1 MFTNNIILSSDS
13 YKYSMFLQYPEGT
26 EYVYSYI
33 ESRGG
38 KWDKSVFFGL
48 QMFIKQYLLKPVT
61 QENIEEAEEI
71 ILAHGLPFNRAGW
84 EYIVNELGGI
94 LPVVIKSVPE
104 GTIIENKNV
113 LLTIENTDPKCF
125 WLTTFLE
132 TALLR
137 AIWYP
142 TTVATNS
149 YTSKQEILRWLEKTG
164 DPSLIDFKL
173 HDFGARGVSS
183 SESAA
188 IGGMAHLVNFNGTD
202 TVEALWAA
210 RKFYNAV
217 MPGFSIPAAEH
228 STITAWGREFEV
240 EAYRNMVKQFSKPGS
255 IYAVVSDSYDVF
267 NAADNLWGDELKNEV
282 INGGGTLVVR
292 PDSGNPPEVVLQLLQ
307 ILDSRFG
314 STVNDKGYKV
324 LNGVRVIQGDGID
337 TQMIRAISFTAAMG
351 GYSLDNVAFGQG
363 GTLLQMV
370 NRDDLKFA
378 MKASAAKVD
387 GVWREVFKDPITDPG
402 KKSKRGRV
410 TLYQERDGTFR
421 SGVEDWMESALQE
434 VYRDGVLV
442 KEVTWDEVTALAR
455 K

>member
-1 MFTNNIILSSDS
+1 
-13 YKYSMFLQYPEGT
+13 
-26 EYVYSYI
+26 
-33 ESRGG
+33 
-38 KWDKSVFFGL
+38 
-48 QMFIKQYLLKPVT
+48 
-61 QENIEEAEEI
+61 
-71 ILAHGLPFNRAGW
+71 
-84 EYIVNELGGI
+84 
-94 LPVVIKSVPE
+94 
-104 GTIIENKNV
+104 
-113 LLTIENTDPKCF
+113 
-125 WLTTFLE
+125 
-132 TALLR
+132 
-137 AIWYP
+137 
-142 TTVATNS
+142 
-149 YTSKQEILRWLEKTG
+149 
-164 DPSLIDFKL
+164 
-173 HDFGARGVSS
+173 
-183 SESAA
+183 
-188 IGGMAHLVNFNGTD
+188 
-202 TVEALWAA
+202 
-210 RKFYNAV
+210 
-217 MPGFSIPAAEH
+217 
-228 STITAWGREFEV
+228 
-240 EAYRNMVKQFSKPGS
+240 MVKQFSKPGS

-307 ILDSRFG
+307 ILDKRFG
-314 STVNDKGYKV
+314 STVNNKGYKV

-363 GTLLQMV
+363 GALLQMV